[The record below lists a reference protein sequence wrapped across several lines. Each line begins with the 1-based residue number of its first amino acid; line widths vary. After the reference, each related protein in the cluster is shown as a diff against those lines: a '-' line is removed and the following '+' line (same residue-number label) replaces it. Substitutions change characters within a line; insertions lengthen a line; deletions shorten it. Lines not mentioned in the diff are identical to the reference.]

1 MRGAFLVAM
10 LAATLCGGSCMAQTP
25 LGLAS
30 GRRDALYAKAEDF
43 DGWLGGDTPGR
54 IPLKETGFSA
64 GQHFQSASL
73 KSIFADAPEKLP
85 ADDQYLDDSYD
96 RAAAVMNSFITD
108 ADVSA
113 SPNGVSKLALNEPFP
128 GSIPDPD
135 IGPMPRTIAGPLA
148 GRFPGLFPGSSDAAT
163 RKEYPNSID
172 ERFHWRPAILE
183 ALFFTGLQHTF
194 NLASEPGTRDTLN
207 GHFLTHYLNS
217 VSELRGWS
225 DSDTFMAPYVGHS
238 IEGSGFGFI
247 ERLNDPKYRGVQ
259 LGDGRDYWISLLRS
273 MAFSAVWHTQWKIGP
288 ISEASIGNVMLH
300 ASPGFI
306 TLVDT
311 PTLGTLT
318 MLAEDAADKYLVMPF
333 ENKTTNRL
341 MIVFVRSF
349 LNPGRT
355 TAYLMAFRCPWTRE
369 NRLGMSPADQELRR
383 QLIHEYRTE
392 GGEPPFMYVKPAPSG
407 IEFVRK
413 FPKEA
418 PIELQAFPYV
428 ESFLHGGSCIG
439 GGGNG
444 AARLN
449 PQWQIVAEISGC
461 QVMHMPASNQSGDSL
476 FYAVGPRWTPR
487 ADQKI
492 SPFAQVL
499 LGGRKVTHETDNVA
513 LRKQLLKDWG
523 DGSGVRGHYPT
534 RFDWSVE
541 HQKNGFSLAAG
552 SGVDVVLTRAFAW
565 RVVNVEYTHTWMGD
579 VDMIKPQDGIRVT
592 TGAVLRIGTW

>member
-1 MRGAFLVAM
+1 MRGGILIFL
-10 LAATLCGGSCMAQTP
+10 LAAALSASVCSAQTP
-25 LGLAS
+25 MGLAT
-30 GRRDALYAKAEDF
+30 GPRDALYAKADNYGE
-43 DGWLGGDTPGR
+43 WLGEDTPGR
-54 IPLKETGFSA
+54 IPLKEKLFSA
-64 GQHFQSASL
+64 DGSLRSAGTFSDERVL
-73 KSIFADAPEKLP
+73 LPDEEILTGTDIDSIPAEKNTFNSDTGINLFP
-85 ADDQYLDDSYD
+85 ARNNTSGDH
-96 RAAAVMNSFITD
+96 
-108 ADVSA
+108 
-113 SPNGVSKLALNEPFP
+113 PFP
-128 GSIPDPD
+128 GP
-135 IGPMPRTIAGPLA
+135 
-148 GRFPGLFPGSSDAAT
+148 SDAAT
-163 RKEYPNSID
+163 RREYPSGNN
-172 ERFHWRPAILE
+172 EKFHWKPAILE
-183 ALFFTGLQHTF
+183 SLLFTGLQHTF

-207 GHFLTHYLNS
+207 GHFVTHYLNS

-238 IEGSGFGFI
+238 IEGSAFGFI
-247 ERLNDPKYRGVQ
+247 QRMNDPKYRGVQ

-273 MAFSAVWHTQWKIGP
+273 LGWSAVWHTQWKIGP

-318 MLAEDAADKYLVMPF
+318 MLGEDALDRFVVMKF
-333 ENKTTNRL
+333 ENHTTNRL
-341 MIVFVRSF
+341 MIVFARSF
-349 LNPGRT
+349 LSPGRT
-355 TAYLMAFRCPWTRE
+355 TAYLMAFHCPWTRE
-369 NRLGMSPADQELRR
+369 NRLGMSPADQDIRR
-383 QLIHEYRTE
+383 QLIHEYRE
-392 GGEPPFMYVKPAPSG
+392 GGEKPFLYVKPAPKSV
-407 IEFVRK
+407 EFVRT

-418 PIELQAFPYV
+418 PIELQAFAYF
-428 ESFLHGGSCIG
+428 ESFLGGGSCTG

-449 PQWQIVAEISGC
+449 PRWQIVAEVSGC

-476 FYAVGPRWTPR
+476 FYGVGPRWTPR
-487 ADQKI
+487 ANQKI

-499 LGGRKVTHETDNVA
+499 VGGRKVTHETDNTA
-513 LRKQLLKDWG
+513 LRAKLLKEWG
-523 DGSGVRGHYPT
+523 DGSGTIPHYPT

-552 SGVDVVLTRAFAW
+552 SGVDVVVTRAFAW